1 MSNRRDVIAALP
13 ELPLEPLE
21 LGGTLAHARRG
32 PYVTIVPH
40 ERPVPAPP
48 PQPPSPAVSRST
60 YEIREY
66 FTWVTYPVV
75 HCHSPG
81 ELLEGLA
88 LHDGTT
94 EAPAAQNDL
103 KAIAGKERHYKL
115 SALNGVRF
123 QNPLFC
129 TVRGGPWTAFVE
141 ETESCTDGVPNRWEL
156 AVYGISGVGMV
167 WYGQWLDQPTIPNLT
182 VIRGSLSLTNVT
194 RQCCAGYN
202 WCPTTQSCIP
212 QRVNCE
218 PAVPA

>member
-48 PQPPSPAVSRST
+48 LLPPPPAVSRST

-103 KAIAGKERHYKL
+103 KAIAGEERHYKL

-123 QNPLFC
+123 QSPLFC
-129 TVRGGPWTAFVE
+129 TVRGGAVGPPSWRKPSRAPTACPTGGNWPCTAF
-141 ETESCTDGVPNRWEL
+141 RAWEWCGT
-156 AVYGISGVGMV
+156 ASG
-167 WYGQWLDQPTIPNLT
+167 
-182 VIRGSLSLTNVT
+182 
-194 RQCCAGYN
+194 
-202 WCPTTQSCIP
+202 
-212 QRVNCE
+212 
-218 PAVPA
+218 